1 MDAYHVVLYVHLLS
15 LLAMAGGITVLGVC
29 YLRLRVAD
37 SLSDAVPW
45 ATLADQAGWVF
56 PLSILGLL
64 ASGAYLTSARWTW
77 GAPWIDVSIA
87 ALAVVAVQGPVV
99 AGPRAK
105 ALKDALSETAL
116 GPLDARARRLAR
128 DPALWIVLLANPG
141 LVLAIV
147 WNMTVKPGLAGAI
160 AAVVAGYAVG
170 AAAALPLAKQAAIG
184 AKPGPG
190 EAR

>member
-1 MDAYHVVLYVHLLS
+1 MLYLHLLS
-15 LLAMAGGITVLGVC
+15 LLAMVGGITVFGVC
-29 YLRLRVAD
+29 YLRLRAAD

-77 GAPWIDVSIA
+77 GAPVDRCVHRCSRSR
-87 ALAVVAVQGPVV
+87 GR
-99 AGPRAK
+99 AGPDGRRAARK
-105 ALKDALSETAL
+105 ALKDALGETAL

-147 WNMTVKPGLAGAI
+147 WNMTVKPGLAGSI

-170 AAAALPLAKQAAIG
+170 AAAALSLAKQAAIG